1 MNFID
6 KDKMT
11 YCIANILLPFKI
23 LSLYISCDKNI
34 IMKKILLLS
43 TVVFLLLSF
52 KSAIDK
58 LIDSNYIKVNA
69 DGSLRYISDEK
80 GNTIPDFSHV
90 GYHQGDKDIIEVNVV
105 KTVNANENGDSQ
117 ELLQTAI
124 DEVSKLPVNKDGIR
138 GAILLKKGTYRI
150 PGTINITKSG
160 IVLRG
165 EGENATKLVATGKG
179 QRSLIV
185 FSGDGS
191 LKEVPGTR
199 VKIQDKFV
207 PVGTFSFT
215 VANASKFKVGDEIVV
230 YRPGTEQW
238 IKDLQ
243 MDKIEARE
251 GTKQW
256 EPTGYNL
263 QFERK
268 ITKIDGNKVSIDNPI
283 VMEMEQKYGGAEI
296 FKASFEGRIGEV
308 GIEQMLIESEYANDI
323 DEDHGWIAVE
333 FNKVQNAWVRNITA
347 RYFGYAAVSIKS
359 TSKQITVKNS
369 KCLDAK
375 SVITGGRR
383 YSFNN
388 DGQLNL
394 FIDLE
399 STDARHDYVT
409 GAKTLGPNVFYNC
422 KATKTHADIGPHH
435 RWAVGTLYDNID
447 TDGEINVQ
455 DRGNWGSGHGWAGV
469 TQVLWNCKVKRAAI
483 QNPWVSGQ
491 NYSLGTQG
499 GKYEGR
505 LKGRPDGVWENQN
518 KAGINPKSLYLAQ
531 LQARKNGK

>member
-1 MNFID
+1 M
-6 KDKMT
+6 
-11 YCIANILLPFKI
+11 
-23 LSLYISCDKNI
+23 
-34 IMKKILLLS
+34 MKKILLLS
-43 TVVFLLLSF
+43 AAVILLVSF
-52 KSAIDK
+52 KPVFKK
-58 LIDSNYIKVNA
+58 LWESKYIKVNA
-69 DGSLRYISDEK
+69 DGSLNYIPDTK
-80 GNTIPDFSHV
+80 GNIIPDFSHV
-90 GYHQGDKDIIEVNVV
+90 GYYQGDKEIADVPII

-117 ELLQTAI
+117 ELLQNAI
-124 DEVSKLPVNKDGIR
+124 DEVAKLPLNKAGFR
-138 GAILLKKGTYRI
+138 GTILLKKGMYKI
-150 PGTINITKSG
+150 PGTITITKSG

-185 FSGDGS
+185 FSGDGN
-191 LKEVPGTR
+191 LKETAGTK
-199 VKIQDKFV
+199 VQIQNKFV

-215 VANASKFKVGDEIVV
+215 VSDASKFKAGDDIVV
-230 YRPGTEQW
+230 YRPGTTQW

-243 MDKIEARE
+243 MDQIEARD

-256 EPTGYNL
+256 QPNEYNL
-263 QFERK
+263 QFERQ
-268 ITKIDGNKVSIDNPI
+268 ITKIEGNKITIDNPI

-296 FKASFEGRIGEV
+296 FKASFDGRINDV
-308 GIEQMLIESEYANDI
+308 GIENMFIESEYATDI
-323 DEDHGWIAVE
+323 DEDHGWVAVE
-333 FNKVQNAWVRNITA
+333 FSKVKNAWVRNITT

-359 TSKQITVKNS
+359 NSKQITVKDS

-375 SVITGGRR
+375 SIITGGRR

-394 FIDLE
+394 FMNLE
-399 STDARHDYVT
+399 STEARHDYVT

-435 RWAVGTLYDNID
+435 RWAVGTLFDNIT

-469 TQVLWNCKVKRAAI
+469 TQVLWNCKVKRAAV
-483 QNPWVSGQ
+483 QNPWAGGQ
-491 NYSLGTQG
+491 NYSFGTQG

-505 LKGRPDGVWENQN
+505 LKGRPDGIWENQN
-518 KAGINPKSLYLAQ
+518 QSGIQPKSLYLAQ
-531 LQARKNGK
+531 LQSRKKANK

>member
-1 MNFID
+1 M
-6 KDKMT
+6 KR
-11 YCIANILLPFKI
+11 ILLF
-23 LSLYISCDKNI
+23 SLA
-34 IMKKILLLS
+34 
-43 TVVFLLLSF
+43 VFLLASF
-52 KSAIDK
+52 KPVFKK
-58 LIDSNYIKVNA
+58 LWESKYIKVKP
-69 DGSLRYISDEK
+69 DGSLKYIPDAK
-80 GNTIPDFSHV
+80 GNVIPDFSHI
-90 GYHQGDKDIIEVNVV
+90 GYHQGDKEIMDVTVV
-105 KTVNANENGDSQ
+105 KTVEAIENGESQ
-117 ELLQTAI
+117 QLLQNAI
-124 DEVSKLPVNKDGIR
+124 NEVAQLPLNKNGFR
-138 GAILLKKGTYRI
+138 GAILLKKGTYKI
-150 PGTINITKSG
+150 SGTININKSG

-165 EGENATKLVATGKG
+165 EGENATKLIATGKG

-185 FSGDGS
+185 FSGDGA
-191 LKEVPGTR
+191 LKEIPGTR
-199 VKIQDKFV
+199 VQVQDKFV
-207 PVGTFSFT
+207 PVGSFSLT
-215 VANASKFKVGDEIVV
+215 LTDASKFKVGDEIVV

-243 MDKIEARE
+243 MDRIEARE

-256 EPTGYNL
+256 QAKEYNL

-268 ITKIDGNKVSIDNPI
+268 ITRIEGNKVSIDNPI
-283 VMEMEQKYGGAEI
+283 VMEMEEKYGGAEV
-296 FKASFEGRIGEV
+296 FKASFEGRINEV
-308 GIEQMLIESEYANDI
+308 GIENMLIESEYANDI

-333 FNKVQNAWVRNITA
+333 FNKVENAWVRNITTK
-347 RYFGYAAVSIKS
+347 YFGYAAVSIKS
-359 TSKQITVKNS
+359 SSKQITVKDS

-394 FIDLE
+394 FMNLE
-399 STDARHDYVT
+399 STEARHDYVT

-435 RWAVGTLYDNID
+435 RWAVGTLFDNII

-469 TQVLWNCKVKRAAI
+469 TQVLWNCKVKRAAV

-491 NYSLGTQG
+491 NYSFGTQG

-518 KAGINPKSLYLAQ
+518 QAGINPNSLYLAQ
-531 LQARKNGK
+531 LKSRQKK